1 MPGDDRIPHGTRS
14 AAARLGSTKS
24 GPPAGEGPRRSTGR
38 VGGHRSRLAHTA
50 LGTLA
55 GVALLG
61 GLVAVPVGPAAAGV
75 GLPSAGLVRIGP
87 VPVRAASQCTGW
99 TSQSTPPSTI
109 RVLRT
114 AGPADGTVQVVPF
127 QSYVNVVMAA
137 EWGASDPVEALK
149 AGAVA
154 AKQYAWYWTMN
165 WRGGTATDGSCY
177 DVVDNSMDQVYAP
190 ETHTPSAS
198 EIAAVTDTWGISM
211 LKSGALFAAHYDAGS
226 SVACGANANGWQ
238 LLQISAMHCA
248 EQGML
253 VPQILMTYYG
263 PNVTI
268 VGADTSGGAGGI
280 GVPAQ
285 LRFTAQPS
293 AATAGAAMNTPPT
306 VTVVDG
312 TGQAVTTGSGA
323 TTLVTLAIGAGPQG
337 AALTCQGGPVRSA
350 VAGVATF
357 DGCSVSPA
365 GSGYVLVATAPGLPA
380 VNSAPFVVA
389 PAAPTLTLDAASRA
403 IPWGTAA
410 QLSIHLVPPA
420 SGGTVAG
427 QVVHL
432 QRSTDGVDWTT
443 AADLTTDA
451 QGTATWSERPATNLL
466 FRAVFD
472 GTADLGAVT
481 GAPVRVVVRQLALL
495 RPDNGG
501 AVRSVA
507 RGTTVTFTTVV
518 RPARPELAPGR
529 VLYRVYQLVGRT
541 WTLRREAT
549 VTADATGRATL
560 PVTFGTAG
568 SWYVRAIALPTPANA
583 NSVWSPLERY
593 AVR

>member
-1 MPGDDRIPHGTRS
+1 MPGDDGIPHGARS
-14 AAARLGSTKS
+14 TAARSGSAK
-24 GPPAGEGPRRSTGR
+24 GWLQAVQGARRSIGR
-38 VGGHRSRLAHTA
+38 IGHHRSRLARTVLGA
-50 LGTLA
+50 LV
-55 GVALLG
+55 GVTLLG
-61 GLVAVPVGPAAAGV
+61 GLVAIPIGSGTAGMEPSSGFVVRLGPALA
-75 GLPSAGLVRIGP
+75 
-87 VPVRAASQCTGW
+87 RAASGCTGW
-99 TSQSTPPSTI
+99 TSQTTPPQTI

-114 AGPADGTVQVVPF
+114 GGPADGTVQTVPF
-127 QSYVNVVMAA
+127 QDYVNVVMAA

-154 AKQYAWYWTMN
+154 VKQYAWYWTMN
-165 WRGGTATDGSCY
+165 WRGGTAADGSCY

-226 SVACGANANGWQ
+226 DVACGANANGWQ
-238 LLQISAMHCA
+238 LLQISAMQCA

-253 VPQILMTYYG
+253 AAQILMTYYG

-268 VGADTSGGAGGI
+268 VGADTGGVGGAG
-280 GVPAQ
+280 VPAL

-293 AATAGAAMNTPPT
+293 AATAGVALSTAPA
-306 VTVVDG
+306 VTVVDD
-312 TGQAVTTGSGA
+312 TGQTVTTGAGA
-323 TTLVTLAIGAGPQG
+323 TTMVTLAIGAGPQG
-337 AALTCQGGPVRSA
+337 AALTCQGGATRAA
-350 VAGVATF
+350 VAGIATF

-365 GSGYVLVATAPGLPA
+365 GGGYVLVATAPGLPA
-380 VNSAPFVVA
+380 AASTPFVAA
-389 PAAPTLTLDAASRA
+389 PAAPTLTLEAASTVIR
-403 IPWGTAA
+403 WGDPA
-410 QLSIHLVPPA
+410 QLSVHLVPPA

-443 AADLTTDA
+443 AADLTTDS
-451 QGTATWSERPATNLL
+451 QGTATWSERPATNLF

-472 GTADLGAVT
+472 GSAELAAVT
-481 GAPVRVVVRQLALL
+481 GAPVRVLVRQLALL
-495 RPDNGG
+495 RPDNAGT
-501 AVRSVA
+501 VRAVA
-507 RGTTVTFTTVV
+507 RGTTVTFTTLV

-541 WTLRREAT
+541 WILRREAT
-549 VTADATGRATL
+549 VTADAAGRATL
-560 PVTFGTAG
+560 PVSFGTAG